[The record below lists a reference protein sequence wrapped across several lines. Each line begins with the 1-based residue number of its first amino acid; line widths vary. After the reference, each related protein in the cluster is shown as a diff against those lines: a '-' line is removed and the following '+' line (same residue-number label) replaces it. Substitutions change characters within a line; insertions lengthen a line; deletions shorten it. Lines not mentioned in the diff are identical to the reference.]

1 MPWAYLRRGLAAG
14 LLAGLLAGLFALLF
28 AEPIL
33 DRAIELESA
42 SHASHSGEHHHEAAP
57 VFDRGEQ
64 KVGMI
69 FAMAIYG
76 ASVGVVFGLLAVFF
90 RRRVLPR
97 SEWRRSLA
105 LAGAAFLGA
114 VLLPFLKY
122 PPNPP
127 GVGVDSATLGERT
140 FAYLAMVVLSSLAV
154 YAAWRFARTLGGVS
168 STIRALVSGGTLLV
182 LWMFLYFAMP
192 AFGAAS
198 GNAPEGLI
206 LDFRISSLATQAV
219 LWAGIGVFFGLL
231 GERASRRELL

>member
-1 MPWAYLRRGLAAG
+1 M
-14 LLAGLLAGLFALLF
+14 LAGTLAGLFALVF

-33 DRAIELESA
+33 DRAIALEEA
-42 SHASHSGEHHHEAAP
+42 PHASQNHENHEAPP

-69 FAMAIYG
+69 FATAIYG

-154 YAAWRFARTLGGVS
+154 FAAWRFARALGGAS
-168 STIRALVSGGTLLV
+168 STIRALVSAGTLLV
-182 LWMFLYFAMP
+182 LWAFLYLAMP
-192 AFGAAS
+192 DFGTAAGS
-198 GNAPEGLI
+198 APRALI
-206 LDFRISSLATQAV
+206 FDFRISSLATQAV
-219 LWAGIGVFFGLL
+219 LWAGIGVIFGLL

>member
-14 LLAGLLAGLFALLF
+14 LLAGTLAGLFALVF

-33 DRAIELESA
+33 DRAIALEEA
-42 SHASHSGEHHHEAAP
+42 SHASQNHEHHEAPP

-69 FAMAIYG
+69 FATAIYG

-90 RRRVLPR
+90 RRRVSPR

-127 GVGVDSATLGERT
+127 GVGVDSASLGERT
-140 FAYLAMVVLSSLAV
+140 FAYLAMVALSSLAV
-154 YAAWRFARTLGGVS
+154 FAAWRFARALGALPSRV
-168 STIRALVSGGTLLV
+168 RVLVSGGTLLV
-182 LWMFLYFAMP
+182 LWIFLYLAMP
-192 AFGAAS
+192 DFGAAS
-198 GNAPEGLI
+198 GSAPRALI
-206 LDFRISSLATQAV
+206 LDFRLSSLATQAV
-219 LWAGIGVFFGLL
+219 LWAGIGVIFGLL
-231 GERASRRELL
+231 GERARRRELL

>member
-14 LLAGLLAGLFALLF
+14 LLAGLLAGFFALLF

-33 DRAIELESA
+33 DRAIELEET
-42 SHASHSGEHHHEAAP
+42 SHTSHGHEHHEAAP

-64 KVGMI
+64 KLGMI
-69 FAMAIYG
+69 FATAIYG

-97 SEWRRSLA
+97 SEWRRSLV

-127 GVGVDSATLGERT
+127 GVGVDAATLGERT

-154 YAAWRFARTLGGVS
+154 FAAWRSARALGGAS
-168 STIRALVSGGTLLV
+168 STTRALISGVTLLV
-182 LWMFLYFAMP
+182 LWIFLYLAMP
-192 AFGAAS
+192 EFGGAS
-198 GNAPEGLI
+198 GSAPEGLI
-206 LDFRISSLATQAV
+206 LDFRLSSLATQAV
-219 LWAGIGVFFGLL
+219 LWAGIGIFFGLL
-231 GERASRRELL
+231 GERASRGELL